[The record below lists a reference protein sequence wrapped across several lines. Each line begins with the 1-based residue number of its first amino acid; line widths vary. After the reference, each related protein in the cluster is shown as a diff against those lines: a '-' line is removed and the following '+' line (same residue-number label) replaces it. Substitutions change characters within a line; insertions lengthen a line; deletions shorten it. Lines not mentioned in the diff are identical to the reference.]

1 MKKRVWDGYI
11 GNDKIKGIECL
22 DSGSRPVWFKYVP
35 IDNSKPMEVGNFL
48 VQPDKV
54 EWPIKNSHFET
65 IDENGK
71 SNYYPANSAGSLR
84 LDSGT
89 TSIIKDPNSKI
100 IVFPLVDGGSLS
112 VYNYSLTGSR
122 FEIVTNKP
130 MWVAYLVSGSG
141 SISPI

>member
-22 DSGSRPVWFKYVP
+22 DSGSQTVWFKFVP
-35 IDNSKPMEVGNFL
+35 IDNSKPMEVGNIL

-54 EWPIKNSHFET
+54 NWDIKNSHFET
-65 IDENGK
+65 IDGNGR

-84 LDSGT
+84 LESGT

-100 IVFPLVDGGSLS
+100 IAFPLDNGV
-112 VYNYSLTGSR
+112 V
-122 FEIVTNKP
+122 
-130 MWVAYLVSGSG
+130 
-141 SISPI
+141 